1 MKHFGTKPEDISSM
15 IKLMSVLTFIS
26 LSNSPVIA
34 ASFEVA
40 GRTTV
45 TYKTPMITPQKVP
58 DVKCVYKS
66 NSLELPGSRFRISHF
81 EVWTIRSGNKDRE
94 PSITGFLKLRDKD
107 TLKNVES
114 TMIPMTNLSAGFITD
129 RFGSPKSVTDTVIR
143 KNIDIGGAEFHLVFK
158 RTVHDVYSTEEPTV
172 FGEMV
177 LYKVADKSIAL
188 QASCTYQKPTKK

>member
-1 MKHFGTKPEDISSM
+1 M
-15 IKLMSVLTFIS
+15 IKLLTVLIFFT
-26 LSNSPVIA
+26 LSNSPVFA
-34 ASFEVA
+34 ASFEIA
-40 GRTTV
+40 GRTTL
-45 TYKTPMITPQKVP
+45 TYKTPVITPQKVP
-58 DVKCVYKS
+58 DAKCIYKS
-66 NSLELPGSRFRISHF
+66 TSLDLPGSRYRISQF

-129 RFGSPKSVTDTVIR
+129 RFGVPKSVTDTVIR

-158 RTVHDVYSTEEPTV
+158 RTVNDVYSTEEPTV

-177 LYKVADKSIAL
+177 LYKASDKSIAL
-188 QASCTYQKPTKK
+188 QASCSYQKPAKK